1 MPVNE
6 STTSA
11 ELLSGCSCCEP
22 RALWLGSETR
32 VPFDASSGSHL
43 AFPASFQ
50 DLKRLKAC
58 SGETSA
64 ATRAS
69 ALRPQPRQAVVRSQ
83 EMPRPCW
90 GRVCLLPRA
99 GNDWCPHA
107 LSAMRLER
115 RTTACPL
122 MAVVLSL
129 LGMRWILGRWSLGK
143 VGSRAP
149 LLEYGHGH
157 GHVGNNRDAMRW
169 MLLSALHRLSCLVR
183 VILRLTGRQHSD
195 DSSKLRHG
203 TTSL

>member
-1 MPVNE
+1 MSVLHLLEDCRRIRMPVNE

-83 EMPRPCW
+83 EMPPPCW

-122 MAVVLSL
+122 MAVVLL
-129 LGMRWILGRWSLGK
+129 LLRMRWILGRWALGK

-149 LLEYGHGH
+149 LSQRTGTGTWATT
-157 GHVGNNRDAMRW
+157 AMRCDGCCC
-169 MLLSALHRLSCLVR
+169 RLFTVCLAWC
-183 VILRLTGRQHSD
+183 D
-195 DSSKLRHG
+195 
-203 TTSL
+203 